1 MAVADAFSAMVLD
14 RPYRKARTLEEGLAE
29 LQRCSGTQ
37 FDPEMVNAFVT
48 AMERQLAARKAA
60 AGVLPAEIR

>member
-37 FDPEMVNAFVT
+37 FDPQMVDAFVA
-48 AMERQLAARKAA
+48 AMERQLAVRKAE
-60 AGVLPAEIR
+60 AGVIPAEVR